1 MRRSRHK
8 KYRTVIIT
16 VVVLFVGLIFVQ
28 CMNDDNGR
36 KQMIV
41 KRMVVGPLQEN
52 SYIIGDETTKQAMVI
67 DPGDEPDRI
76 LDEIRE
82 NGLEV
87 STIVFTHAHF
97 DHIGA
102 AGDLKKETGAKILMH
117 KNDEETFSLA
127 KDQAA
132 FWGFEI
138 DDIPMPDKFIDEG
151 DEIKVGNLSFKV
163 MHTPGHSKGSVC
175 LLGEGIVLT
184 GDTIFQGSV
193 GRTDFPGGSLEELKQ
208 SFKRLIELPEELRI
222 LSGHG
227 PETTVERER
236 RENFFVGELK

>member
-1 MRRSRHK
+1 M
-8 KYRTVIIT
+8 VLVCIIGISYI
-16 VVVLFVGLIFVQ
+16 LQL
-28 CMNDDNGR
+28 NDDNGR
-36 KQMIV
+36 KKMIV

-52 SYIIGDETTKQAMVI
+52 TYIIGDESTKQAMVI

-76 LDEIRE
+76 LDEIKT

-87 STIVFTHAHF
+87 SAIVFTHAHF

-117 KNDEETFSLA
+117 KNDEETYSLA

-132 FWGFEI
+132 FWGFEL
-138 DDIPMPDKFIDEG
+138 DDIPMPDEFIDEG
-151 DEIKVGNLSFKV
+151 DEIKVGNLSFTV
-163 MHTPGHSKGSVC
+163 IHTPGHSRGSVC
-175 LLGEGIVLT
+175 LLGEGIALT

-193 GRTDFPGGSLEELKQ
+193 GRTDFPGGSIEELKQ
-208 SFKRLIELPEELRI
+208 SFKRLIELPEETQV

-227 PETTVERER
+227 PETTVGREKK
-236 RENFFVGELK
+236 ENFFVRELS

>member
-1 MRRSRHK
+1 
-8 KYRTVIIT
+8 
-16 VVVLFVGLIFVQ
+16 
-28 CMNDDNGR
+28 
-36 KQMIV
+36 MIV